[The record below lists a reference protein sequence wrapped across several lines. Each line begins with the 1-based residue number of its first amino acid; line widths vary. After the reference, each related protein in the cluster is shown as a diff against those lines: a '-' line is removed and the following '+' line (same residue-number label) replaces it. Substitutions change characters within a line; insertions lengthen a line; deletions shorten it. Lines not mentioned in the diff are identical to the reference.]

1 MGRTP
6 TRLALRGMIAEISA
20 SVLNL
25 LGFARQLS
33 SQPSY
38 QRRWRN
44 FAESCYRRLVREFLM
59 LLKLL
64 KVALLWFLFRSPA
77 QESGAVTKAPA
88 GEMIV
93 LDFDHQFCFQRLPV
107 A

>member
-6 TRLALRGMIAEISA
+6 TRLTLRGMIAELSA

-38 QRRWRN
+38 QRRGKDT
-44 FAESCYRRLVREFLM
+44 ELVLRKLM
-59 LLKLL
+59 Q
-64 KVALLWFLFRSPA
+64 ALRVVETRSDLISTA
-77 QESGAVTKAPA
+77 ALA
-88 GEMIV
+88 
-93 LDFDHQFCFQRLPV
+93 R
-107 A
+107 

>member
-38 QRRWRN
+38 QRRGKE
-44 FAESCYRRLVREFLM
+44 AELVLRKLM
-59 LLKLL
+59 R
-64 KVALLWFLFRSPA
+64 ALGVVGTRSDLIRA
-77 QESGAVTKAPA
+77 AALA
-88 GEMIV
+88 
-93 LDFDHQFCFQRLPV
+93 R
-107 A
+107 